1 MGVQRMEDDGIVH
14 IERIDERE
22 SSFLVW
28 EEHLS
33 GELLSDVC
41 ARGLSSQQ
49 ADAIFTQM
57 LTIIHTLH
65 HLDPPIIH
73 RDLKP
78 ENFMLVHGVVILFD
92 FDIAK
97 PYDSACQK
105 RSTIVGTLGYAAPE
119 QLGFENSDPRCDIY
133 SLGVILNELY
143 CGHLPSFVLA
153 PPPAE
158 AIVRRCIELNPK
170 DRYQNIDQLQE
181 AFERRWGG
189 IRCSRRQ
196 RIALSLLGSFLLL
209 GSFSA
214 TVEGARAPWEEVLLR
229 IALFLI
235 LFVPALLFCRRR
247 QLAALLHLPQRL
259 PSAFFRK
266 HPGVVQLLLVV
277 LLSGASAFVIAF
289 ATALIN
295 VVLTAV
301 LP

>member
-14 IERIDERE
+14 IERIEERE

-49 ADAIFTQM
+49 AGAIFTQM

-196 RIALSLLGSFLLL
+196 RIAL
-209 GSFSA
+209 
-214 TVEGARAPWEEVLLR
+214 
-229 IALFLI
+229 FLI

-247 QLAALLHLPQRL
+247 QLAVLLHLPQRL